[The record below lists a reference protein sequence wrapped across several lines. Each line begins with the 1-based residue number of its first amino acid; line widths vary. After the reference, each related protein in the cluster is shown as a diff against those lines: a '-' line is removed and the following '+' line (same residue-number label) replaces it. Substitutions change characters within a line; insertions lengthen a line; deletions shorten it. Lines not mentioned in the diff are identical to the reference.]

1 MRVRKLTARSAI
13 LSALLG
19 AHPAEAPVS
28 WIVSVAE
35 ELGLQQSA
43 VRVALTR
50 MVAMGDLERAPGV
63 YRLSDRLIERQR
75 RQDAAVSPVVKTWDG
90 EWYLA
95 VVTVVGEDAAAR
107 TAFRDTMRARKL
119 GELRE
124 GVWTRPANIEIAL
137 GPEASRR
144 VSVFTATPRESP
156 VAMAESLF
164 APRIWAREA
173 ESLLREFAS
182 STSLRERFEVAA
194 AAVRHILDDPLLP
207 DPLLPADWPG
217 SRLRDEYAAF
227 RTEFM
232 AFAEHLLATS
242 DV

>member
-1 MRVRKLTARSAI
+1 MRMRKLTARSAI

-19 AHPAEAPVS
+19 AHPAQAPVS

-50 MVAMGDLERAPGV
+50 MVAMGDLERGQGV

-75 RQDAAVSPVVKTWDG
+75 RQDAAVSPVLKTWDG

-95 VVTVVGEDAAAR
+95 VVTAVGDDAPAR

-124 GVWTRPANIEIAL
+124 GVWTRPANVEIAL
-137 GPEASRR
+137 GPDASRR
-144 VSVFTATPRESP
+144 VSVFTAAPHDSP
-156 VAMAESLF
+156 VELAETLF
-164 APRIWAREA
+164 APQLWARDA
-173 ESLLREFAS
+173 QRLLRAFAD

-207 DPLLPADWPG
+207 EPLLPADWPG
-217 SRLRDEYAAF
+217 AQLRAEYAAF

-232 AFAEHLLATS
+232 AFAEQLLVPSEA
-242 DV
+242 

>member
-1 MRVRKLTARSAI
+1 MRKLTARSAI

-50 MVAMGDLERAPGV
+50 MVAMGDLERANGV

-75 RQDAAVSPVVKTWDG
+75 RQDASVSPVERAWRG

-95 VVTVVGEDAAAR
+95 VVTAVGDDAAAR
-107 TAFRDTMRARKL
+107 TAFRDTMRTRKL
-119 GELRE
+119 AELRE
-124 GVWTRPANIEIAL
+124 GVWTRPANIDVVL
-137 GPEASRR
+137 GPEAGRR
-144 VSVFTATPRESP
+144 VSVFSAVPQDSP
-156 VAMAESLF
+156 EMMAEALF
-164 APRIWAREA
+164 APQLWAREA
-173 ESLLREFAS
+173 EQLLHAFTTSAS
-182 STSLRERFEVAA
+182 MRERFEVAA

-207 DPLLPADWPG
+207 AALLPTDWPG
-217 SRLRDEYAAF
+217 TRLRAEYAAF

-232 AFAEHLLATS
+232 AFAEQLLVTS
-242 DV
+242 DA

>member
-50 MVAMGDLERAPGV
+50 MVAMGDLERANGV

-75 RQDAAVSPVVKTWDG
+75 RQDAAVRPVVKTWDG
-90 EWYLA
+90 AWFLA
-95 VVTVVGEDAAAR
+95 VVTTVGDDAPAR

-124 GVWTRPANIEIAL
+124 GVWTRPANIEIVL
-137 GPEASRR
+137 GPEAGRR
-144 VSVFTATPRESP
+144 VSVFTAVPQDAP
-156 VAMAESLF
+156 VAMAETLF
-164 APRIWAREA
+164 APQLWARDA
-173 ESLLREFAS
+173 QRLLHEFAS
-182 STSLRERFEVAA
+182 SSSLRARFEVAA

-217 SRLRDEYAAF
+217 SALRAEYAAF

-232 AFAEHLLATS
+232 AFAEQLLVTS

>member
-1 MRVRKLTARSAI
+1 MRKLTARSAI

-50 MVAMGDLERAPGV
+50 MVAMGDLERANGV

-75 RQDAAVSPVVKTWDG
+75 RQDAAVSPVVKAWGG

-95 VVTVVGEDAAAR
+95 VVTAVGDDAPAR

-124 GVWTRPANIEIAL
+124 GVWTRPANIEIVL
-137 GPEASRR
+137 GPEAGRR
-144 VSVFTATPRESP
+144 VSVFTAAPGDSP
-156 VAMAESLF
+156 VALAETLF
-164 APRIWAREA
+164 APRLWAQDAQR
-173 ESLLREFAS
+173 LLGEFAS
-182 STSLRERFEVAA
+182 SSSLRERFEVAA

-217 SRLRDEYAAF
+217 SALRAEYATF

-232 AFAEHLLATS
+232 AFAEHLLVTS
-242 DV
+242 DA